1 MPRTC
6 ASSLAISV
14 APAVQNAALILYC
27 AGTIGF
33 LALAGITFARQKRV
47 FDPWSGVGA
56 GLALAVWQASLALNA
71 MSALPGSALLAAEIL
86 RSVALLVY
94 LARSLRVAAGHWPA
108 PVSSVASGL
117 LAVAL
122 PAGLAALPVLLP
134 NAGIDFTVLR
144 GWSGV
149 FASVGILIALEQVFR
164 NTAETLNLL
173 RYACVA
179 LGVTVIFDL
188 YMFSDALIFE
198 RDYVDAEL
206 WAARGGINAICAAFL
221 ASAISRSRMTKAI
234 SFSRSVVF
242 YTASLTA
249 AGLFLLTVSI
259 IGYSMRSFGGSW
271 GTVLQL
277 MLFFSAVLLAVT
289 AALSQRFRD
298 NLRVYIAKNFFALRY
313 DYRQE
318 WLHLIREM
326 SVKGPSDDL
335 YVRAIRLMADLYKC
349 PGGVLWLRHDRE
361 FVPIAPCRMRLP
373 ENATEPVDS
382 GFCQKLATEW
392 IFELDVSPPPHTVL
406 PPLPNWIGRVP
417 DLGVVVPLLVED
429 ELVGF
434 VGMQR
439 SLGFTALDWE
449 DITILKTAARQI
461 ASDIARHQAGEQ
473 LARARQFET
482 YNQLTAF
489 IMHDLKNL
497 IAQQEL
503 VVKNAAKHKDN
514 PAFVEDAIDTI
525 QNSVTRMSNLLG
537 KLQQRSNPERRPVSL
552 QDVLLESIRKCQQL
566 NPKPALRV
574 EDDGLRVLS
583 DKDNLVMI
591 LSHLVK
597 NAQEATLHDG
607 FVDVRLAR
615 DGENAL
621 IEIEDNGAG
630 MDEDFVRYRLF
641 KPFESTKSGKGMGIG
656 AYQAREF
663 VRSLGGDVIVSSSPG
678 AGTTFSVT
686 IPLASAP
693 AAAAGSTA

>member
-1 MPRTC
+1 M
-6 ASSLAISV
+6 
-14 APAVQNAALILYC
+14 QNAALLLYG
-27 AGTIGF
+27 AGAVGYVL
-33 LALAGITFARQKRV
+33 LACFTLAYRNRV

-56 GLALAVWQASLALNA
+56 ALALAVWQCVLAL
-71 MSALPGSALLAAEIL
+71 STLRALPGAVLLSAETL
-86 RSVALLVY
+86 RTVALLIY
-94 LARSLRVAAGHWPA
+94 LARSLRVASGHWPTRA
-108 PVSSVASGL
+108 SSTATGSL
-117 LAVAL
+117 ALAVPL
-122 PAGLAALPVLLP
+122 TLALLP
-134 NAGIDFTVLR
+134 GAMSGTGLEFTTLR

-149 FASVGILIALEQVFR
+149 FASVGLLVALEQVFR
-164 NTAETLNLL
+164 NTAQSLNLL

-198 RDYVDAEL
+198 RDYIDADL
-206 WAARGGINAICAAFL
+206 WAARGGINAICAFFL
-221 ASAISRSRMTKAI
+221 AAAISRSRMARAI
-234 SFSRSVVF
+234 AFSRSVVF

-259 IGYSMRSFGGSW
+259 IGYSIRSVGGSW

-277 MLFFSAVLLAVT
+277 MLFFSALLLAVT

-313 DYRQE
+313 DYREE

-326 SVKGPSDDL
+326 SVKREQDDL

-349 PGGVLWLRHDRE
+349 PGGILWLRHDRE
-361 FVPIAPCRMRLP
+361 FLPTAPCRMKLP
-373 ENATEPVDS
+373 ENAAEPADS
-382 GFCQKLATEW
+382 DFCRKLATEW
-392 IFELDVSPPPHTVL
+392 IFEIDVSPPPNAVL
-406 PPLPNWIGRVP
+406 PPLPDWIGRVP
-417 DLGVVVPLLVED
+417 DLGVIVPLLVED
-429 ELVGF
+429 DLVGF

-439 SLGFTALDWE
+439 SLGFSALDWE
-449 DITILKTAARQI
+449 DLTILKTAARQI
-461 ASDIARHQAGEQ
+461 ASYIARHQAGEQ
-473 LARARQFET
+473 LASARQFET

-525 QNSVTRMSNLLG
+525 ENSVARMSTLLG
-537 KLQQRSNPERRPVSL
+537 KLQQRTNPERRPVAL

-574 EDDGLRVLS
+574 EDEGLRVVS
-583 DKDNLVMI
+583 DKDHLVMI

-597 NAQEATLHDG
+597 NAQEATPREG
-607 FVDVRLAR
+607 FVDVRLGR
-615 DGENAL
+615 RGDKAL

-630 MDEDFVRYRLF
+630 MDEDFIRYKLF

-663 VRSLGGDVIVSSSPG
+663 VRSLGGDVTVISNPG
-678 AGTTFSVT
+678 AGTTFSVS
-686 IPLASAP
+686 IPLVGLP
-693 AAAAGSTA
+693 AEPAGSVA